1 MREPIINRKIML
13 DPIADMLTRIRN
25 AQLAGHKDVVIT
37 ASKLKV
43 AIAEILKKEGFVETV
58 SKEKVDS
65 FEVIKIGLK
74 YHRVSNTQKNPAIKE
89 IKRVSKE
96 GQRIYIK
103 NKEIRAVKNN
113 FGIAIISTPQGV
125 MTGFAAKKAGL
136 GGEII
141 CEVW

>member
-1 MREPIINRKIML
+1 ML
-13 DPIADMLTRIRN
+13 DPIAEMLTRIRN
-25 AQLAGHKDVVIT
+25 AQLAGHKDVVIS
-37 ASKLKV
+37 ASKLKW
-43 AIAEILKKEGFVETV
+43 AIADILKKEGFIESV
-58 SKEKVDS
+58 SKEKDGS
-65 FEVIKIGLK
+65 FENIKIELR
-74 YHRVSNTQKNPAIKE
+74 YHRISNTQKNPAIKE

-103 NKEIRAVKNN
+103 NKEIRSVKNN

-136 GGEII
+136 GGEVI